1 MPGRNGR
8 ELEESPASAGIAV
21 AKLRAPLVPG
31 DLEEVLLD
39 AVVEPRAAED
49 QFSEPIDE
57 RFVPHDGEPLP
68 VPDEVVSELA
78 PRVRDPSVGGQLD
91 EVAGLVL
98 LQLPGLDET
107 QLDRGGVDAL
117 LEIGLIEAEPI
128 AEELHHEVV
137 AGEVIGLGHAA
148 LRITSDPRSTVSC
161 MYEGTWRMTP
171 CPRPEVTALAREL
184 GLSETTASVL
194 VRRGYD
200 DPGKAQAFL
209 DADVPEHDP
218 FLLGDM
224 EAACAAIRSAID
236 SGKPIC
242 VHGDYDVDGICAT
255 GLAVTVLREL
265 GAQVSWHLPS
275 RFEEGYGV
283 SRETLA
289 RLAEEGCGLVLT
301 VDCGITAVEE
311 VAGAKAAGL
320 DVVVTDHHRPGETLP
335 DCPVVATRPSEYP
348 FPELCGTGVVY
359 KLAQALGAEGLDR
372 RLDLVAL
379 ATVAD
384 VVPLLDENRGLVA
397 AGLKRLAVTTNPG
410 LRALMKAARVDPAT
424 ADAGAIGFRLA
435 PRINAAGRL
444 GHPGTALE
452 LLLTEDSK
460 EADRL
465 AGELET
471 LNRDRQA
478 VEDRILREALAQVAE
493 WPEANQ
499 RRRGYVLAGEDW
511 HRGVIGIVAS
521 RLVERFHRPVVLIA
535 GGEEE
540 WTGSGRSIPAFDL
553 HGALGA
559 CASLLGRWGGHRAA
573 AGLSIK
579 PDNVEAFAEAF
590 AAEAAA
596 ALAEDDLAPVVHVD
610 AVVRGTELSL
620 GLCDELER
628 LAPFGLGNPG
638 VTLLA
643 VGCELSELGA
653 VGEGKHLKLAVKAD
667 GARSGAIAFGQGSQL
682 DRYRRPVRYD
692 VAFKLAANH
701 WNGTVSPQLVVKR
714 IFDSPDRFDDLRNG
728 LVAEW
733 KAGPDAWSDFARA
746 VFAELGVQD
755 GGAWRSL
762 VESETF
768 RAALKEPMPLA
779 A

>member
-1 MPGRNGR
+1 
-8 ELEESPASAGIAV
+8 
-21 AKLRAPLVPG
+21 
-31 DLEEVLLD
+31 
-39 AVVEPRAAED
+39 
-49 QFSEPIDE
+49 
-57 RFVPHDGEPLP
+57 
-68 VPDEVVSELA
+68 
-78 PRVRDPSVGGQLD
+78 
-91 EVAGLVL
+91 
-98 LQLPGLDET
+98 
-107 QLDRGGVDAL
+107 
-117 LEIGLIEAEPI
+117 
-128 AEELHHEVV
+128 
-137 AGEVIGLGHAA
+137 
-148 LRITSDPRSTVSC
+148 
-161 MYEGTWRMTP
+161 MTP
-171 CPRPEVTALAREL
+171 CPRPEATALASAL

-194 VRRGYD
+194 VRRGYS
-200 DPGKAQAFL
+200 DPAHACAFL
-209 DADVPEHDP
+209 EADMPEHDP

-224 EAACAAIRSAID
+224 EAACAAIRAAIAE
-236 SGKPIC
+236 GKPIC

-255 GLAVTVLREL
+255 ALAVTVLREL
-265 GAQVSWHLPS
+265 GAEVSWHLPS
-275 RFEEGYGV
+275 RFEEGYGL
-283 SRETLA
+283 SGGTLT
-289 RLAEEGCGLVLT
+289 RLAGEETGLVLT

-311 VAGAKAAGL
+311 VAHAKELGL

-335 DCPVVATRPSEYP
+335 DCPVVATRPSDYP

-359 KLAQALGAEGLDR
+359 KLAQALGAAALDR

-397 AGLKRLAVTTNPG
+397 TGLKRLAVTSNPG

-424 ADAGAIGFRLA
+424 VEAGAIGFRLA

-452 LLLTEDSK
+452 LLLTDDPK

-465 AGELET
+465 AAELET

-493 WPEANQ
+493 WTEAKQ

-535 GGEEE
+535 GGDEE

-553 HGALGA
+553 HGALGT
-559 CASLLGRWGGHRAA
+559 CAGLLGRWGGHRAA
-573 AGLSIK
+573 AGLSIS
-579 PDNVEAFAEAF
+579 PENLEAFAEAF
-590 AAEAAA
+590 AARAGEE
-596 ALAEDDLAPVVHVD
+596 LSEDDLAPLVRVD
-610 AVVRGTELSL
+610 AVVRGTELTL
-620 GLCDELER
+620 DLCRELER

-643 VGCELSELGA
+643 VGCEISELGA
-653 VGEGKHLKLAVKAD
+653 VGEGKHLKLAVTAD

-682 DRYRRPVRYD
+682 NRYRRPVRYD
-692 VAFKLAANH
+692 VAFKLAANQ
-701 WNGTVSPQLVVKR
+701 WNGAVSPQLVVKR
-714 IFDSPDRFDDLRNG
+714 IFDTPERFEDLRIA

-733 KAGPDAWSDFARA
+733 KAGPEAWSEFARG
-746 VFAELGVQD
+746 VFTELGLAD
-755 GGAWRSL
+755 GGSWRSL

-768 RAALKEPMPLA
+768 LAALKEPMPLA

>member
-1 MPGRNGR
+1 
-8 ELEESPASAGIAV
+8 
-21 AKLRAPLVPG
+21 
-31 DLEEVLLD
+31 
-39 AVVEPRAAED
+39 
-49 QFSEPIDE
+49 
-57 RFVPHDGEPLP
+57 
-68 VPDEVVSELA
+68 
-78 PRVRDPSVGGQLD
+78 
-91 EVAGLVL
+91 
-98 LQLPGLDET
+98 
-107 QLDRGGVDAL
+107 
-117 LEIGLIEAEPI
+117 
-128 AEELHHEVV
+128 
-137 AGEVIGLGHAA
+137 
-148 LRITSDPRSTVSC
+148 

-171 CPRPEVTALAREL
+171 CPRPEVTALAGAL

-194 VRRGYD
+194 VRRGYS
-200 DPGKAQAFL
+200 DPAQAQAFL
-209 DADVPEHDP
+209 AANVPEHDP
-218 FLLGDM
+218 VLLGDM
-224 EAACAAIRSAID
+224 EAACAAIGRAIAE
-236 SGKPIC
+236 GKPIC

-255 GLAVTVLREL
+255 ALAVTVLREL
-265 GAQVSWHLPS
+265 GADVSWHLPS

-283 SRETLA
+283 SMETMA
-289 RLAEEGCGLVLT
+289 RLGEEGCGLVLT

-311 VAGAKAAGL
+311 VAHAKELGL
-320 DVVVTDHHRPGETLP
+320 EVVVTDHHRPGETLP
-335 DCPVVATRPSEYP
+335 DCPIVATRPSDYP

-359 KLAQALGAEGLDR
+359 KLAQALGAEYLDR

-397 AGLKRLAVTTNPG
+397 AGLKRLAVTSNPG
-410 LRALMKAARVDPAT
+410 LRALMGAARVDPA
-424 ADAGAIGFRLA
+424 AVDASAIGFRLA

-452 LLLTEDSK
+452 LLLTDDPK

-465 AGELET
+465 AAELET

-493 WPEANQ
+493 WPEAKQ
-499 RRRGYVLAGEDW
+499 RWRGYVLAGEDW

-535 GGEEE
+535 GGDDE

-559 CASLLGRWGGHRAA
+559 SSDLLGRWGGHRAA

-579 PDNVEAFAEAF
+579 PENVEAFAQAF
-590 AAEAAA
+590 AARAAED
-596 ALAEDDLAPVVHVD
+596 LAEDDLAPIVHVD
-610 AVVRGTELSL
+610 AVVRGSELTL
-620 GLCDELER
+620 DLCAELER

-682 DRYRRPVRYD
+682 DRFRRPVRYD

-714 IFDSPDRFDDLRNG
+714 IFDTPDRFEDLRLG

-733 KAGPDAWSDFARA
+733 KAGPDAWSEFGRA
-746 VFAELGVQD
+746 VFTELGVAD

-768 RAALKEPMPLA
+768 LAALNEPLPLA